1 MKNTCSSCGFESATP
16 ARLCLKCGAVM
27 PQADAS
33 EETSTT
39 PAAVAAP
46 QPPAQTSPM
55 AAPTAPAAAA
65 APQRQNLPFGSV
77 STPMAPPPPPPPP
90 PPPRPPAAVKPAAT
104 TATSTPAATPGATN
118 AKGSSTNM
126 VVIGVVV
133 AVIAGAGF
141 MFMGNSTP
149 PAPAPVAVKPGKP
162 APAPEATTTAK
173 DELNQLLGLVR
184 DGRWKE
190 VGPKVQLI
198 KSMSQVSVGNSKA
211 SAEASAAADQTLKA
225 GNAQEAAN
233 QFEKAVALDAANAE
247 ARFGLGTS
255 LVRSGKASVATAV
268 LIDGLL
274 IAPDRGAGWL
284 AAAEVFAENGKD
296 EAAVSSLKLAI
307 HLAKNREGALKF
319 LGAANDNIPNAKLRK
334 VIETAMPSLSG
345 VPGK

>member
-1 MKNTCSSCGFESATP
+1 MINTCSSCGFESATP

-27 PQADAS
+27 PQAPA
-33 EETSTT
+33 ETVAT
-39 PAAVAAP
+39 PSADAAP
-46 QPPAQTSPM
+46 QTPAQITPPSVPST
-55 AAPTAPAAAA
+55 PTATP

-77 STPMAPPPPPPPP
+77 STAPPPPPP
-90 PPPRPPAAVKPAAT
+90 PPPRPPVAPKPSAAAPASAAPASAPAAT
-104 TATSTPAATPGATN
+104 TA
-118 AKGSSTNM
+118 KGSNNSM
-126 VVIGVVV
+126 ILIGLAV
-133 AVIAGAGF
+133 AVIGGAGF
-141 MFMGNSTP
+141 MFMGNNT
-149 PAPAPVAVKPGKP
+149 APAPTPAPVPVRAVKP

-190 VGPKVQLI
+190 VSPKVQLI
-198 KSMSQVSVGNSKA
+198 KSMSQVSAGNTKA
-211 SAEASAAADQTLKA
+211 STEASTAADQTLKA
-225 GNAQEAAN
+225 GNAQEAAS

-247 ARFGLGTS
+247 ARFGLGTA

-284 AAAEVFAENGKD
+284 AAAEAFAENGKD
-296 EAAVSSLKLAI
+296 EAAVSALKLAV

-334 VIETAMPSLSG
+334 IIETAMPSLSG

>member
-1 MKNTCSSCGFESATP
+1 
-16 ARLCLKCGAVM
+16 
-27 PQADAS
+27 
-33 EETSTT
+33 
-39 PAAVAAP
+39 
-46 QPPAQTSPM
+46 
-55 AAPTAPAAAA
+55 
-65 APQRQNLPFGSV
+65 
-77 STPMAPPPPPPPP
+77 
-90 PPPRPPAAVKPAAT
+90 
-104 TATSTPAATPGATN
+104 
-118 AKGSSTNM
+118 M

-133 AVIAGAGF
+133 AVIAGAAF

-149 PAPAPVAVKPGKP
+149 PATAPAPVAVKPVKQ
-162 APAPEATTTAK
+162 APAAEATTTAK

-198 KSMSQVSVGNSKA
+198 KSMSQVSAGNSKA

-225 GNAQEAAN
+225 GNAQEAAS
-233 QFEKAVALDAANAE
+233 QFEKAVAMDAANAE

-296 EAAVSSLKLAI
+296 EAAVSALKLAV

-319 LGAANDNIPNAKLRK
+319 LGAANENIPNAKLRK
-334 VIETAMPSLSG
+334 IIETAMPSLSG

>member
-1 MKNTCSSCGFESATP
+1 
-16 ARLCLKCGAVM
+16 
-27 PQADAS
+27 
-33 EETSTT
+33 
-39 PAAVAAP
+39 
-46 QPPAQTSPM
+46 
-55 AAPTAPAAAA
+55 
-65 APQRQNLPFGSV
+65 
-77 STPMAPPPPPPPP
+77 
-90 PPPRPPAAVKPAAT
+90 
-104 TATSTPAATPGATN
+104 
-118 AKGSSTNM
+118 
-126 VVIGVVV
+126 
-133 AVIAGAGF
+133 
-141 MFMGNSTP
+141 MFMGNST
-149 PAPAPVAVKPGKP
+149 APAPTPAPVPVRTVKP

-190 VGPKVQLI
+190 VSPKVQLI
-198 KSMSQVSVGNSKA
+198 KSMSQVSPGNSKA

-225 GNAQEAAN
+225 GNAQEAAS

-284 AAAEVFAENGKD
+284 AAAEAFAENGKD
-296 EAAVSSLKLAI
+296 EAAVSALKLAI

-319 LGAANDNIPNAKLRK
+319 LGATNDNIPNAKLRK
-334 VIETAMPSLSG
+334 IIETAMPSLSG